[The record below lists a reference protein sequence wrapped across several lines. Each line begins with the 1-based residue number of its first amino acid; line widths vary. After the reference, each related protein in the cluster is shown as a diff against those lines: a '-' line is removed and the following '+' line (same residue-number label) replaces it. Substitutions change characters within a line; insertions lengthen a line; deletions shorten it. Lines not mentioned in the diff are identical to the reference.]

1 MIILS
6 TAISCHRK
14 PLYLAQRG
22 NVSLGTTALELSLDL
37 LWGINWRDQL
47 QYPWDDNVHGPLG
60 YSVPTNVRTIV
71 YHLEDGERQSVP
83 VDKHFAYSQKD
94 KRINLATNESYDIL
108 LHSDGEH
115 VGVTSVIML
124 DYTNGN
130 GYDCNVAVTNGGSRV
145 VRSSTR
151 KDYEYN
157 QPDQIFGTLVND
169 RYVSDDPDDYIMMV
183 DEDGTVTWVDTIQ
196 ATLMP
201 YTLIYLYQIIITNNR
216 DTDGRPII
224 DKANRLTVT
233 GMASSVDLNT
243 RRTGTTL
250 AAVSTE
256 ENGVKERIPDLM
268 LNLPDGT
275 QEKGDIM
282 AARIQT
288 WGLPGIKPIVE
299 VTRGEGVDPADS
311 TYVLIYPVLGNGA
324 SIQPIQK
331 NVTEQ
336 IKHRP
341 GGGVITLVI
350 DATKEIPDSLIYLPT
365 PDGGFDAT
373 VNDWDNEIHADM
385 TI

>member
-1 MIILS
+1 M
-6 TAISCHRK
+6 
-14 PLYLAQRG
+14 
-22 NVSLGTTALELSLDL
+22 
-37 LWGINWRDQL
+37 
-47 QYPWDDNVHGPLG
+47 
-60 YSVPTNVRTIV
+60 
-71 YHLEDGERQSVP
+71 
-83 VDKHFAYSQKD
+83 
-94 KRINLATNESYDIL
+94 
-108 LHSDGEH
+108 
-115 VGVTSVIML
+115 
-124 DYTNGN
+124 
-130 GYDCNVAVTNGGSRV
+130 
-145 VRSSTR
+145 
-151 KDYEYN
+151 
-157 QPDQIFGTLVND
+157 
-169 RYVSDDPDDYIMMV
+169 
-183 DEDGTVTWVDTIQ
+183 
-196 ATLMP
+196 
-201 YTLIYLYQIIITNNR
+201 
-216 DTDGRPII
+216 
-224 DKANRLTVT
+224 
-233 GMASSVDLNT
+233 
-243 RRTGTTL
+243 
-250 AAVSTE
+250 
-256 ENGVKERIPDLM
+256 KERIPDLM